1 MLKALMIGPGAA
13 HHLDE
18 AIRIF
23 IDQIR
28 IVGNLAPALFDR
40 SQIFDAI
47 VLDRLEQTF
56 EPLASG
62 RMIGR
67 RVVQD
72 RNEVA
77 QGPGNRRSQGAR

>member
-1 MLKALMIGPGAA
+1 MLEALVIGPGAA
-13 HHLDE
+13 HHPDE

-28 IVGNLAPALFDR
+28 IVDDFSPALFDR
-40 SQIFDAI
+40 SQILDAI

-67 RVVQD
+67 RAGQD
-72 RNEVA
+72 RNQIA
-77 QGPGNRRSQGAR
+77 HGP

>member
-1 MLKALMIGPGAA
+1 MIGPGAA

-28 IVGNLAPALFDR
+28 IVGDLAPALFGR
-40 SQIFDAI
+40 SQILDAI

-67 RVVQD
+67 RVGQD
-72 RNEVA
+72 RN
-77 QGPGNRRSQGAR
+77 

>member
-28 IVGNLAPALFDR
+28 IV
-40 SQIFDAI
+40 S
-47 VLDRLEQTF
+47 
-56 EPLASG
+56 
-62 RMIGR
+62 R
-67 RVVQD
+67 RVV
-72 RNEVA
+72 
-77 QGPGNRRSQGAR
+77 

>member
-13 HHLDE
+13 HHPDE

-28 IVGNLAPALFDR
+28 IVGDLAPALFDR

-56 EPLASG
+56 EPPASS

-67 RVVQD
+67 RVGQD
-72 RNEVA
+72 RN
-77 QGPGNRRSQGAR
+77 